1 MTPDLN
7 ISLEDHLRDT
17 LASVQSLLPRELSAQ
32 LEVYLT
38 LPKPALIPYTVLQS
52 VSQWSRSSS
61 GSSALRSATPP
72 RDLNDFSM
80 ISLLA
85 GTTTSPERKFGSYV
99 PPRDPEEVEAERK
112 KERRAITTL
121 MNALLSVGGS
131 GFAAWWAS
139 QHAGWKKEWRALF
152 GLFVG
157 FIVAIAEAVL
167 YLIWQSRHSA
177 PTKKTRRRRRLVS
190 ARHKKND
197 GDGDSSVAETEDND
211 NRLRRRVNPDQSV
224 PRE

>member
-1 MTPDLN
+1 MASDLN

-32 LEVYLT
+32 LEVYFT
-38 LPKPALIPYTVLQS
+38 EPKPALIPYTVLQS
-52 VSQWSRSSS
+52 VSQWSRSPS
-61 GSSALRSATPP
+61 GSSALRSTTHP
-72 RDLNDFSM
+72 RDPNDFSM

-99 PPRDPEEVEAERK
+99 PPRDPEEIEAERK
-112 KERRAITTL
+112 REKRAITTL

-157 FIVAIAEAVL
+157 FVVAIAEAVL
-167 YLIWQSRHSA
+167 YLIWQSRHS
-177 PTKKTRRRRRLVS
+177 TSMNKTRRRRLVS

-197 GDGDSSVAETEDND
+197 GDGDSSVVETEHGDS
-211 NRLRRRVNPDQSV
+211 RLRRRGNPDQSNIS
-224 PRE
+224 E

>member
-1 MTPDLN
+1 MTSDLN

-17 LASVQSLLPRELSAQ
+17 LSSVQRLLPCELSAQ
-32 LEVYLT
+32 LQIYFT
-38 LPKPALIPYTVLQS
+38 QPKPALIPYTVLQS
-52 VSQWSRSSS
+52 VSQWSRSPS

-72 RDLNDFSM
+72 RDPNNFSM
-80 ISLLA
+80 VSLLA

-99 PPRDPEEVEAERK
+99 LPRDPEEIEAERK
-112 KERRAITTL
+112 RERRAITTL

-157 FIVAIAEAVL
+157 FVVAIAEAVL
-167 YLIWQSRHSA
+167 YLIWKSRHSA
-177 PTKKTRRRRRLVS
+177 PTKKTRRRHQES
-190 ARHKKND
+190 ARHKKNE
-197 GDGDSSVAETEDND
+197 GDGDSSIVETEYSEA
-211 NRLRRRVNPDQSV
+211 RLRRRGNPDQSI
-224 PRE
+224 PSE

>member
-1 MTPDLN
+1 
-7 ISLEDHLRDT
+7 
-17 LASVQSLLPRELSAQ
+17 
-32 LEVYLT
+32 
-38 LPKPALIPYTVLQS
+38 
-52 VSQWSRSSS
+52 
-61 GSSALRSATPP
+61 
-72 RDLNDFSM
+72 M

-85 GTTTSPERKFGSYV
+85 GTTTSPERKFGAYV
-99 PPRDPEEVEAERK
+99 PPRDPEEIEAERK

-121 MNALLSVGGS
+121 VNAILSVGGS

-157 FIVAIAEAVL
+157 FVVAIAEAVL

-177 PTKKTRRRRRLVS
+177 PTKKRRLAS

-197 GDGDSSVAETEDND
+197 GDGDSSVVETEHND
-211 NRLRRRVNPDQSV
+211 SRLRRRA
-224 PRE
+224 